1 MIKKSINLHKIDKY
15 TFPGQHDNE
24 KVVLILRKHPISLFV
39 YAIQL
44 LFFSLLP
51 ILVYIFLIPIVF
63 PAFLEY
69 PYQNVYIL
77 LSTIFYGLIWI
88 TSFVIWVDYYLDIW
102 IITNQRLLDIEQK
115 GFFNRTV
122 SELDLKKIQDITSN
136 VKGIIPTMFGFGSIQ
151 IQTAAEEKKFE
162 LKSVPHPVTARRKII
177 ELYKK
182 AKEKDKFIYKNMDE

>member
-15 TFPGQHDNE
+15 TFPGQHHNE
-24 KVVLILRKHPISLFV
+24 NVVLVLRKHPISLLT
-39 YAIQL
+39 YAIQI
-44 LFFSLLP
+44 FFFLLLP
-51 ILVYIFLIPIVF
+51 ILAYVFIIPEIFS
-63 PAFLEY
+63 AFLEY

-77 LSTIFYGLIWI
+77 LSLIFYGFVWI
-88 TSFVIWVDYYLDIW
+88 TAFVIWVDYYLDIW

-136 VKGIIPTMFGFGSIQ
+136 VRGIIPTMFGFGSIQ

-177 ELYKK
+177 ELYKQ
-182 AKEKDKFIYKNMDE
+182 AKEKDKFIYGDRDE